1 MSYQPQDQDLTKLQ
15 QYTACDISDALL
27 KLKVP
32 GAGFVADLNLYSP
45 PEGDGVSVTVAPVST
60 VLFAPKGRDL
70 AEPQRNIPEGT
81 HWVDL
86 TEPGTIV
93 VLKQPDGQK
102 NAVCGG
108 IMAIRMKVCQAK
120 GVVVAGRVRDIQE
133 LKSTSLP
140 IWARGLSTIG
150 VGGGS
155 VPWAIQVPLDIDGT
169 LVCPGDL
176 AFSDPING
184 VVFIP
189 KDKVASVIELLPK
202 LTTADDKVKEDVLG
216 GSTVY
221 ESFKL
226 HRIRTG
232 LAFESCPHILIFA
245 RGGGFVK
252 PEIKSGHL
260 NLWRR
265 FDWFL
270 LTTSGFLW
278 RSPSVRGRAV
288 SHVLDTPAILNC
300 RPDPSPKTIVD
311 TAIELLFTQAH
322 TAAHTTLPS
331 RNTKLRAKAVALL
344 DCRRT
349 GQNGIHEVKVRSKV
363 VGRVPFNSAHIWCS
377 RDWWTFLGEM
387 PKHVAVG
394 TNGEIGAWGAVRGK
408 GYDVDIM
415 KEDPEHLFSDT
426 DDLLIPNAK
435 QRANR
440 GVDLPPLNFHDA
452 VEKIYNLLHAPLL
465 DKVFDPCYSFVPQ
478 KQAKLV
484 NLANLNKLWLLNLSK
499 VCDVI
504 ARPLAEFDLGE
515 DAGVGDG
522 TSGRSFT
529 NNTVCGFAPEMATK
543 SPFAF

>member
-226 HRIRTG
+226 HRSNI
-232 LAFESCPHILIFA
+232 
-245 RGGGFVK
+245 
-252 PEIKSGHL
+252 
-260 NLWRR
+260 
-265 FDWFL
+265 
-270 LTTSGFLW
+270 
-278 RSPSVRGRAV
+278 
-288 SHVLDTPAILNC
+288 
-300 RPDPSPKTIVD
+300 
-311 TAIELLFTQAH
+311 
-322 TAAHTTLPS
+322 
-331 RNTKLRAKAVALL
+331 
-344 DCRRT
+344 
-349 GQNGIHEVKVRSKV
+349 
-363 VGRVPFNSAHIWCS
+363 
-377 RDWWTFLGEM
+377 
-387 PKHVAVG
+387 
-394 TNGEIGAWGAVRGK
+394 
-408 GYDVDIM
+408 
-415 KEDPEHLFSDT
+415 
-426 DDLLIPNAK
+426 
-435 QRANR
+435 
-440 GVDLPPLNFHDA
+440 
-452 VEKIYNLLHAPLL
+452 
-465 DKVFDPCYSFVPQ
+465 
-478 KQAKLV
+478 
-484 NLANLNKLWLLNLSK
+484 
-499 VCDVI
+499 
-504 ARPLAEFDLGE
+504 
-515 DAGVGDG
+515 
-522 TSGRSFT
+522 
-529 NNTVCGFAPEMATK
+529 
-543 SPFAF
+543 